1 MRKQLHWVRKP
12 LFRAHVSQRY
22 NKYNPELNRIFTQIY
37 RIMHAAKT
45 SLRYPFYKGYPMGV
59 FLICFG
65 ITAGTH
71 NKFFPCLLQIVYER
85 CLLRELTYYQDSS
98 IINPI
103 LVVDIRVYVCACA
116 VGINYRKV
124 GQKHGFF
131 SSRYSCSP

>member
-1 MRKQLHWVRKP
+1 MRFVRGH
-12 LFRAHVSQRY
+12 LFSVHVSQQY
-22 NKYNPELNRIFTQIY
+22 NKYNPELNRIFTPNIFN
-37 RIMHAAKT
+37 K
-45 SLRYPFYKGYPMGV
+45 SLCQDIPVVPFYKGYPMGV
-59 FLICFG
+59 FFCFLG
-65 ITAGTH
+65 VTAGTH

-116 VGINYRKV
+116 VGINYRKA